1 MDLNVI
7 KLANMESGQT
17 SQEFLNK
24 VNSKLVMDVSKS
36 QIVENDEWIEMVEF
50 SLPHLEKALT
60 KEIKNIVTE
69 EEIIKIE
76 LIKKVTV
83 ESVKHL
89 SKNVNYV
96 DRFNQKTG
104 EVIPKKILNAYKEE
118 TFITYEN
125 RFLYSIIKLIEDYM
139 YLREKDQQTEYK
151 GKNEQK
157 ANYQAEIKYKKEKIK
172 VDFNYNAETNTSVK
186 KSAGIAQ
193 RIEDIKK
200 KLKDLKTTTVY
211 QLLDSKRVTLVKS
224 PIKMTNV
231 LLKNVHFQYALKL
244 WNYLSDQMEIK
255 DKSVK
260 ANKEFEEKGIAKKLV
275 DENMYLMH
283 LIFKNNNA
291 AEKLKGQRKSAIE
304 DNQAKKELT
313 DNLIEKII
321 ELNPDLS
328 DKELKQMIADKLIV
342 MKTRKLISLKPI
354 EDRFKESIDK
364 YMLQAKEVRLK

>member
-1 MDLNVI
+1 MDLKVV
-7 KLANMESGQT
+7 KLASMEST
-17 SQEFLNK
+17 NSSEDFLK
-24 VNSKLVMDVSKS
+24 KINSKLMMDVNRN
-36 QIVENDEWIEMVEF
+36 QIVENDEWIEMLEF
-50 SLPHLEKALT
+50 SLPHIEKALT
-60 KEIKNIVTE
+60 KEIKNIITE

-125 RFLYSIIKLIEDYM
+125 RFLYSLIKLIEDYM
-139 YLREKDQQTEYK
+139 YLREKDQQNEYK
-151 GKNEQK
+151 GKNQQK
-157 ANYQAEIKYKKEKIK
+157 ANYEAEVRYKKEKINVK
-172 VDFNYNAETNTSVK
+172 FDYSTESVTSIRKSAETAEK
-186 KSAGIAQ
+186 IQ
-193 RIEDIKK
+193 DIKK
-200 KLKDLKTTTVY
+200 KIKDLKTTTVY

-255 DKSVK
+255 DKAVQSSK
-260 ANKEFEEKGIAKKLV
+260 DFEEKGITRKLV
-275 DENMYLMH
+275 DENLYLMH
-283 LIFKNNNA
+283 LIFKNQNI
-291 AEKLKGQRKSAIE
+291 EDKLKEKRKSAIE
-304 DNQAKKELT
+304 DKKIKKELT
-313 DNLIEKII
+313 DELIEKII

-328 DKELKQMIADKLIV
+328 DKELKQMLTDKLII
-342 MKTRKLISLKPI
+342 MKTRKLVSLKPI
-354 EDRFKESIDK
+354 EDRFKDRIEK
-364 YMLQAKEVRLK
+364 YLMQAKEVRLK

>member
-7 KLANMESGQT
+7 KLANMETGQS
-17 SQEFLNK
+17 SQEFLDK
-24 VNSKLVMDVSKS
+24 VDSKLMVDVNKS

-125 RFLYSIIKLIEDYM
+125 RFLYSLIKLIEDYM
-139 YLREKDQQTEYK
+139 FLREKDQQTDYK

-172 VDFNYNAETNTSVK
+172 VDFNYDAEMPTSVR
-186 KSAGIAQ
+186 KSADTAQ
-193 RIEDIKK
+193 RIENIKK
-200 KLKDLKTTTVY
+200 KIKDLKTTTVY

-255 DKSVK
+255 DKAIK
-260 ANKEFEEKGIAKKLV
+260 ANKEYEERGIAKKLV
-275 DENMYLMH
+275 DENIYLMH
-283 LIFKNNNA
+283 LIFKNNNV
-291 AEKLKGQRKSAIE
+291 AEKLKGQRKSAVE
-304 DNQAKKELT
+304 DNKERKELT

-321 ELNPDLS
+321 ELNPDMS

-354 EDRFKESIDK
+354 EDRFKDRIDK